1 VPATPGWSLPMQ
13 GYYYGGDASNA
24 FTRGDSITLGLKT
37 RLPLV
42 LTQPTY
48 APDTK
53 LLGGQLA
60 VGVGFGYGLN
70 TTQTD
75 ASVSSLGIALG
86 RSGSVWGFTDLY
98 PIASLAWSSGVHNW
112 MTYLTGDIPVGAYDS
127 QRLSNIGIGHG
138 AIDAGGAYTYLNQ
151 STGWQFSAVLGLTYN
166 FENASTNYKNGIDS
180 HLDWAVSRFLSAHW
194 EVGVVGYVYCQLTGD
209 SGSGAKL
216 GAFMSKVVSIG
227 PEIGYAFTIGG
238 LPAYANLRGYWEF
251 WAEHRLQGATLF
263 ATIVIPLGPP
273 KSKGGSQ

>member
-1 VPATPGWSLPMQ
+1 MRPSRLYPGRGSIARPASVALAFAVALQPWAGARADEGGVPFWFSGQYASLAAVPATPGWSLPMQ
-13 GYYYGGDASNA
+13 GYYYGGDAFKA

-53 LLGGQLA
+53 LLGGQFA

-86 RSGSVWGFTDLY
+86 RSDSVWGFTDLY

-151 STGWQFSAVLGLTYN
+151 STGWQFSAVLGIYL
-166 FENASTNYKNGIDS
+166 
-180 HLDWAVSRFLSAHW
+180 
-194 EVGVVGYVYCQLTGD
+194 QLREHQHE
-209 SGSGAKL
+209 L
-216 GAFMSKVVSIG
+216 Q
-227 PEIGYAFTIGG
+227 E
-238 LPAYANLRGYWEF
+238 R
-251 WAEHRLQGATLF
+251 HRLA
-263 ATIVIPLGPP
+263 P
-273 KSKGGSQ
+273 